1 MKLLTLVLLYL
12 WAWIKGIKYCLVP
25 FLFLVAISCTSSR
38 FIPDRQI
45 QLTLIRAYKEDKS
58 NSCGMPHNPEVF
70 GRTWHCDL
78 LKKNGD
84 TLRHHYFTVSQVKQ
98 SWLRPGDQYTL
109 QYSIEDSCK
118 HPYIYAKLKW
128 NK

>member
-1 MKLLTLVLLYL
+1 MKKILLF
-12 WAWIKGIKYCLVP
+12 A
-25 FLFLVAISCTSSR
+25 AIAATTFGCSSSR
-38 FIPDRQI
+38 YIPDTQI
-45 QLTLIRAYKEDKS
+45 QLTLIRAYPENKS

-98 SWLRPGDQYTL
+98 SWLVPGDQYTL
-109 QYSIEDSCK
+109 QYSTEDSCK